1 MGIKFLE
8 RWSPEYALHNA
19 VEDMEK
25 EGLDGLKKHL
35 TKNALESVESLESL
49 SSKTGVNLITSA
61 LTGEDATSTLLDKL
75 SECDWDLKEFMKGSQ
90 TSKAIVEFDYQ
101 DKLVG
106 TVELTMIKEGKIWK
120 IDNLSKP
127 RFSKVDL

>member
-1 MGIKFLE
+1 
-8 RWSPEYALHNA
+8 
-19 VEDMEK
+19 
-25 EGLDGLKKHL
+25 
-35 TKNALESVESLESL
+35 
-49 SSKTGVNLITSA
+49 LITSA

-75 SECDWDLKEFMKGSQ
+75 SECDWDPKEFMKGSQ

-101 DKLVG
+101 DRLVG